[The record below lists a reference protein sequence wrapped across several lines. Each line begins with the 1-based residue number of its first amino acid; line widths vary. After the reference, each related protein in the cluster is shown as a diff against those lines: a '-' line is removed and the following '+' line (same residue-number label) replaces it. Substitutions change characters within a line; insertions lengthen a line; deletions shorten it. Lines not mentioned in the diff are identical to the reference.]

1 MNYSFDYDN
10 TLIKYKYTYS
20 PAGEIIDVNYDEPH
34 YENIKTLRDLH
45 QAGHTIFI
53 VTSRMQPQ
61 YEGFKYD
68 WDDSPPPEQL
78 IKEMK
83 LPVKEVVYTS
93 GKKKLNKLL
102 LYDIKKHWDDDEKEI
117 EEIVLIKVPTEIYPE
132 LRKIFVF
139 VFENSG
145 FKDVK
150 ISDTVDFKKLYDL
163 RKIQ

>member
-10 TLIKYKYTYS
+10 TLIKYKYTYN
-20 PAGEIIDVNYDEPH
+20 PAGEIADVNYDEPH
-34 YENIKTLRDLH
+34 YENIKILCELH

-53 VTSRMQPQ
+53 VTSRMQPE

-78 IKEMK
+78 IKEME

-117 EEIVLIKVPTEIYPE
+117 EEIKNYNELSYPKFINESIEYVLVTKPEGITER
-132 LRKIFVF
+132 LREKFIRMTSY
-139 VFENSG
+139 EDYG
-145 FKDVK
+145 K
-150 ISDTVDFKKLYDL
+150 
-163 RKIQ
+163 